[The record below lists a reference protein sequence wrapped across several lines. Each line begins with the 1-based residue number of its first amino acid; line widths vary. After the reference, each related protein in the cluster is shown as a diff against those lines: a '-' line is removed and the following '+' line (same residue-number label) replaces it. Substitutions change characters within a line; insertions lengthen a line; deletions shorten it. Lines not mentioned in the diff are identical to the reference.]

1 MTDHHALAEALR
13 SRIGGPAG
21 LTDAGLRRKVAAR
34 AAGGPHLETP
44 FDALASRIG
53 EAASQVTDDQVSAV
67 RQATGSDRAAFE
79 IVLSAAAGAGLRRWD
94 AAMRA
99 LKDAPDAPP

>member
-1 MTDHHALAEALR
+1 
-13 SRIGGPAG
+13 
-21 LTDAGLRRKVAAR
+21 
-34 AAGGPHLETP
+34 
-44 FDALASRIG
+44 
-53 EAASQVTDDQVSAV
+53 VTDDQVSAV

-79 IVLSAAAGAGLRRWD
+79 IVLSAAVGAGLRRWD

>member
-13 SRIGGPAG
+13 TRIGGPDG
-21 LTDAGLRRKVAAR
+21 LTDAGQRRKVAAR
-34 AAGGPHLETP
+34 AAGGPPLEQP
-44 FDALASRIG
+44 FDALAAQIG
-53 EAASQVTDDQVSAV
+53 EAASQVIDDQVSAV

-79 IVLSAAAGAGLRRWD
+79 IVMSAAVGAGLRRWD

-99 LKDAPDAPP
+99 LKEASDASP